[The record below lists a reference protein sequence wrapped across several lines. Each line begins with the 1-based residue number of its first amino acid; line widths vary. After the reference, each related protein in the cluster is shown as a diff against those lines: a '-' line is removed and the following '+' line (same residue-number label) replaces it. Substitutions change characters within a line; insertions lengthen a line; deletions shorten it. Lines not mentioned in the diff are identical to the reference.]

1 MNSRQEKQ
9 CIPWPEAWKVDYVEE
24 RGWREGQRFRWL
36 PKSEELQILCWD
48 IQSCAVGATE
58 ISPLPHLP
66 MDPGPMMA
74 GQNCGGKEGLS
85 IRQMLVSPFL
95 DMDQRV
101 ATTGW
106 GAGQDF
112 MIPSTPKSDPS
123 LSFSGRYVY
132 VSPSVKDT
140 SFTKVSL
147 VFAF

>member
-1 MNSRQEKQ
+1 MKNLKF
-9 CIPWPEAWKVDYVEE
+9 CV
-24 RGWREGQRFRWL
+24 
-36 PKSEELQILCWD
+36 
-48 IQSCAVGATE
+48 VGATE

-74 GQNCGGKEGLS
+74 GPNCGGKEGLS
-85 IRQMLVSPFL
+85 IRQTLVSPFL

-101 ATTGW
+101 TTIGW

-112 MIPSTPKSDPS
+112 MILSTPKSDPS
-123 LSFSGRYVY
+123 LSFSGRYIY
-132 VSPSVKDT
+132 MSPSVKNMSFHI